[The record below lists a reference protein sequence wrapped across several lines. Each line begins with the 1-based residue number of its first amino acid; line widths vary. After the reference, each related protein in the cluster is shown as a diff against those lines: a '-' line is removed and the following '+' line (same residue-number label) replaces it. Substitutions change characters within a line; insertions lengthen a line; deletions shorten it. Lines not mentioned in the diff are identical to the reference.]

1 MYERF
6 AAEYLEH
13 AADGAYNAWY
23 DRPAVLALLGDVDGL
38 TVLDAA
44 CGPGLYAE
52 ELLARGARVVGF
64 DQSPAMV
71 ELAQQRTRGLAD
83 LRVHDLADP
92 LEWLDDGCVDRV
104 VLALALGYAD
114 DRVAALRELRRVLRP
129 TGAAV
134 VSVEHPTTDWLRR
147 GGSYFAVEVVEESL
161 SSDHDWPVRTWH
173 RPLQH
178 VHAEFRAAGFLV
190 DQLVEPTPAEG
201 MAERWPEQHHR
212 LSTSPG
218 FLAVSL
224 VPDPWLLA

>member
-6 AAEYLEH
+6 AAEYEQH
-13 AADGAYNAWY
+13 AAAGAYNAFY

-71 ELAQQRTRGLAD
+71 ALARERTAGRAD
-83 LRVHDLADP
+83 LRVHDLADA
-92 LEWLDDGCVDRV
+92 LDWLSDERVDRV
-104 VLALALGYAD
+104 VLALALAYVD
-114 DRVAALRELRRVLRP
+114 DRVSALRELRRVLRP
-129 TGAAV
+129 AGAAV
-134 VSVEHPTTDWLRR
+134 LSVEHPTTGWLRR

-161 SSDHDWPVRTWH
+161 SPTREWPVRAWH
-173 RPLQH
+173 RPLQD
-178 VHAEFRAAGFLV
+178 VHAEVRAAGFVV
-190 DQLVEPTPAEG
+190 DELVEPRPAPG
-201 MAERWPEQHHR
+201 MRERWPEEFAR

-218 FLAVSL
+218 FLALRL
-224 VPDPWLLA
+224 VPDLRA